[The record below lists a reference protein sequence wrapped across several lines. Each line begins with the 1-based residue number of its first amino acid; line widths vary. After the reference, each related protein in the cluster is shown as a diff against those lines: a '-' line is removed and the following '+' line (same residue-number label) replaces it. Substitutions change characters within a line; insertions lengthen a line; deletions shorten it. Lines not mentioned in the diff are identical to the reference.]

1 MPEPEGSILEWGTDL
16 GEPIAV
22 LGAEPEEL
30 ATAPDVRFA
39 SGHDDLDYLRVA
51 LVTAPSGSVYALVR
65 HQGSRAAG
73 TQVVA
78 RSPQPPA
85 ILTSDLEGL
94 LVRLG
99 LGAEAVT
106 WIRPDLESTW
116 TSRRPPRAR
125 ASSR

>member
-1 MPEPEGSILEWGTDL
+1 MEWGTDL

-22 LGAEPEEL
+22 LGAEPEQL
-30 ATAPDVRFA
+30 AKAPDVDFA
-39 SGHDDLDYLRVA
+39 SGHDDLDYVQVA

-73 TQVVA
+73 TEVVA
-78 RSPQPPA
+78 RSERSPA
-85 ILTSDLEGL
+85 TLTSDLEGL

-99 LGAEAVT
+99 LEAEAVT
-106 WIRPDLESTW
+106 WMRPDLESTR
-116 TSRRPPRAR
+116 TSPRPPRAR